1 MNRNVTAIEE
11 DARKLG
17 PVERLELV
25 DAILNS
31 LCEPD
36 QEIDQLWS
44 LEAEERLSAY
54 RQGELK
60 AIHLNEV
67 LAKYRAS

>member
-1 MNRNVTAIEE
+1 MNKSVTAIEE

-31 LCEPD
+31 LDESD
-36 QEIDQLWS
+36 QKIDQLWS
-44 LEAEERLSAY
+44 QEAEKRLAAY

-60 AIHLNEV
+60 AIPLSDV
-67 LAKYRAS
+67 LAKYHTP